1 MIRIEEFRIEELNEE
16 IKALKTV
23 KDLVKNEK
31 EILSLINER
40 KKEKKELIEILTKD
54 DELIKNLLRL
64 FIKIVYLNR
73 PLGQA
78 EQYRLLEIIRNN
90 FERNKVDLNSERCGL
105 KTWLRFLDFETFYYK
120 ESKDDNWAT
129 LIINDEFEDFDDEE
143 WE

>member
-1 MIRIEEFRIEELNEE
+1 MIRIEELNEE
-16 IKALKTV
+16 IKALKIV
-23 KDLVKNEK
+23 KDLVENKK
-31 EILSLINER
+31 EILSLISER
-40 KKEKKELIEILTKD
+40 EEEKEEVIKILTKD
-54 DELIKNLLRL
+54 DELVKNLLRL
-64 FIKIVYLNR
+64 FIKIVYLNI

-105 KTWLRFLDFETFYYK
+105 KTWLRFLDFETLYYK